1 MNFEPL
7 WAELEHEAPVAEG
20 GREVR
25 RIHPDSAV
33 DLFLGVELGAAPEKG
48 RRMLELQI
56 SSGLAGELTP
66 PRGSRQIVATLRDR
80 GDGRSGLLLELENR
94 GAADLF
100 GALCEDVARA
110 TAVAIQEREAVEL
123 FLGRFAKWQRMVQ
136 QAATGLSGE
145 RQRGLFGEL
154 VTLRD
159 YLIVAR
165 GFDEAVRAWKGP
177 DGAPRDYEIGGVGV
191 EVKTSAANEPQVVTI
206 HGERQLDDAGF
217 ERLCLIHHSLEVV
230 RDSGEN
236 LPGLIAELRA
246 LGDGLPESGTLED
259 RLLQCGYADLHE
271 ALYGRTGYVSRRVSQ
286 FEVGEGFP
294 RILEGDLPDGVGAV
308 RYSLAID
315 ACRAFETGPD
325 HLLSILGGA
334 DA

>member
-1 MNFEPL
+1 MNYEAL
-7 WAELEHEAPVAEG
+7 WGELERAAPLAEG

-25 RIHPDSAV
+25 RIHPDSPI
-33 DLFLGVELGAAPEKG
+33 DLFLGIELGAAPQKI

-56 SSGLAGELTP
+56 PSTLAAELNP
-66 PRGSRQIVATLRDR
+66 PRGSRQIVAAVRDR
-80 GDGRSGLLLELENR
+80 GEGRSGLLLELENSD
-94 GAADLF
+94 AADLF
-100 GALCEDVARA
+100 GALCDDVAST
-110 TAVAIQEREAVEL
+110 TAVARHDHEAVEL

-159 YLIVAR
+159 YLIQTR

-191 EVKTSAANEPQVVTI
+191 EVKTSAANEPQIVTI
-206 HGERQLDDAGF
+206 HGERQLDDTGL

-230 RDSGEN
+230 RDTGET
-236 LPGLIAELRA
+236 LPAVIVELRA
-246 LGDGLPESGTLED
+246 LGEGMPEAGTFED
-259 RLLQCGYADLHE
+259 RLLQSGYADLYE
-271 ALYGRTGYVSRRVSQ
+271 PLYRRTGYVSRRVSQ
-286 FEVGEGFP
+286 FKVSEGFP
-294 RILEGDLPDGVGAV
+294 RILEGDLLDGVGAV

-315 ACRAFETGPD
+315 ACREFEAGPD
-325 HLLSILGGA
+325 HLLSILGGI